1 MTCDE
6 YRERFAALAAEVG
19 LRRYSVW
26 DSYRTPSGARLELR
40 LRGRAVDATSGYNVA
55 RWCVL
60 GDFDPADVTLLE
72 ALRVLA
78 AGLPERF
85 GEWGVRETIPTTV
98 REPHGW
104 GTGAFDD
111 TKGT

>member
-19 LRRYSVW
+19 LRRYGVW
-26 DSYRTPSGARLELR
+26 DSYGMPSGARLELR
-40 LRGRAVDATSGYNVA
+40 LRGRPVDAMSGYTIA

-60 GDFDPADVTLLE
+60 GDFDPRDLE
-72 ALRVLA
+72 MLEMLRLRA
-78 AGLPERF
+78 AELPDRF
-85 GEWGVRETIPTTV
+85 GEWGLRQTTTPIA
-98 REPHGW
+98 REPHGY